1 MFLMETNVVVPLAEL
16 FGKRIQQIRKGMH
29 LTQSE
34 FAELIGF
41 HRTFIGQVERA
52 EKNVTLKTIDQ
63 ICKRLNMTIE
73 ELFDFSKLK

>member
-1 MFLMETNVVVPLAEL
+1 MENTVDVSLAEL
-16 FGKRIQQIRKGMH
+16 FGKRIQQIRKTMD
-29 LTQSE
+29 LTQDE
-34 FAELIGF
+34 FAKLIGF

-63 ICKRLNMTIE
+63 ICTKLNMSVE